1 MAVVVP
7 IASTAAS
14 PLMAWRDPIYILAG
28 FAGVVALVLLLFQP
42 LLAAGYL
49 PGLGKRRGKQI
60 HRFIGALLFLAVLFH
75 VVGLWITSPPDVI
88 DAMLFR
94 SPTAFSVWGVIAMWA
109 VIVTGVLATLRL
121 RLHLRPRT
129 WQRVHLG
136 LAVVIVLGTV
146 IHAMLIDGAM
156 GTLSKTAL
164 CALVVVA
171 TSQVMLKL
179 NLFTKRKAEI

>member
-1 MAVVVP
+1 
-7 IASTAAS
+7 
-14 PLMAWRDPIYILAG
+14 
-28 FAGVVALVLLLFQP
+28 
-42 LLAAGYL
+42 
-49 PGLGKRRGKQI
+49 
-60 HRFIGALLFLAVLFH
+60 
-75 VVGLWITSPPDVI
+75 
-88 DAMLFR
+88 
-94 SPTAFSVWGVIAMWA
+94 
-109 VIVTGVLATLRL
+109 LRL

-129 WQRVHLG
+129 WQRVRLG